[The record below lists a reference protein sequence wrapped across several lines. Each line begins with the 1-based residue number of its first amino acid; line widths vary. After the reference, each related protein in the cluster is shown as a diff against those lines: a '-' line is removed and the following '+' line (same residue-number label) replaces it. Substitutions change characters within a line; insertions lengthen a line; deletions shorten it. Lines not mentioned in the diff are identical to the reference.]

1 MNSLQSK
8 PGSLSS
14 LRETL
19 KSDSVKI
26 SKTSITVDL
35 RRKMSRGEE
44 KGGYLFDINN
54 ITTGGGGP
62 VSDGRDENGEARI

>member
-1 MNSLQSK
+1 
-8 PGSLSS
+8 
-14 LRETL
+14 L

-35 RRKMSRGEE
+35 RRKMRRGEE

-54 ITTGGGGP
+54 TATGGGGGP
-62 VSDGRDENGEARI
+62 VSDGGDENGEARI